1 MILFGGIN
9 LLIVDFSG
17 EHFKEMSALTF
28 RKLLSLF
35 TGTPFRHKVLPP
47 THPAQPLPQ
56 TCMTR
61 IELKWQFMTNDQD
74 WCFSPSAS
82 LIPRGYENTQMEAYF
97 ICFEK
102 YWGTGKQRCNSERN
116 LWVECEL
123 KINWDQRGGR
133 GLVWV
138 GIWQGIES
146 RKEAAWQRK
155 PECLQYTQEWARRQE
170 NTNGKSQ
177 PCLFSRIVSTGGLL
191 KSCNLCECK
200 ETLGKIPPK
209 RHCRARSPGK
219 LTWVCVV

>member
-35 TGTPFRHKVLPP
+35 TGTPFRHKVLPS

-56 TCMTR
+56 ICMTR
-61 IELKWQFMTNDQD
+61 IELKWQCMTNDQD

-102 YWGTGKQRCNSERN
+102 YWGTGKQRCNSWKELVGRMWAEDQLGPERRKRSGVGWYLTGN
-116 LWVECEL
+116 RVKKGGCLAEKTRVFAVHSRMSQEAGKHKWKKPTLFILQDCEHRRPVE
-123 KINWDQRGGR
+123 
-133 GLVWV
+133 
-138 GIWQGIES
+138 
-146 RKEAAWQRK
+146 
-155 PECLQYTQEWARRQE
+155 
-170 NTNGKSQ
+170 
-177 PCLFSRIVSTGGLL
+177 
-191 KSCNLCECK
+191 
-200 ETLGKIPPK
+200 
-209 RHCRARSPGK
+209 K
-219 LTWVCVV
+219 L